1 MKKLTLIATALL
13 PLFSMA
19 ADKTDEVEDISFATN
34 MYSSQRAWRIGDL
47 VTISVNE
54 QSSSNKSED
63 ISTDKSHS
71 MSIAEGSIGGS
82 VNEGSHLLKKVTTI
96 NPPVNLSGSS
106 SYSGAGS
113 SANTEAL
120 TASYTARVVDVLPNN
135 VLVLRGE
142 RIIEKNGERVEMVLT
157 GSIRQ
162 RDISASNM
170 INSDK
175 MADAR
180 IVYET
185 KGDVTNGT
193 RPGWFWRFCQAINP
207 F

>member
-19 ADKTDEVEDISFATN
+19 ADRTDEVEDVSLATN
-34 MYSSQRAWRIGDL
+34 MYSSQRAWRTGDL
-47 VTISVNE
+47 VTIVVDE
-54 QSSSNKSED
+54 QSSASKQEGM
-63 ISTDKSHS
+63 STEKSHNA
-71 MSIAEGSIGGS
+71 SIAEGSIGGS
-82 VNEGSHLLKKVTTI
+82 TNQGSHVLKKVTSI
-96 NPPVNLSGSS
+96 NPPVNMSGSTSFEGSGSS
-106 SYSGAGS
+106 N
-113 SANTEAL
+113 NTESLSAR
-120 TASYTARVVDVLPNN
+120 YTARVVDVLPNN

-142 RIIEKNGERVEMVLT
+142 RVVEKNGEHVEMVLT

-162 RDISASNM
+162 QDISADNL

-185 KGDVTNGT
+185 KGEVSKGSK
-193 RPGWFWRFCQAINP
+193 PGWLWRFFQTINP